1 MIPCTLCNKTFF
13 CQYDLQRHR
22 VSAHYN
28 HKFECDFA
36 SCSKAFKS
44 KLGLKN
50 HKLDHNEN
58 YRYLCPQCGKGFNY
72 RTTFDMHINKHDGR
86 KPYKCEKCDNHS
98 RLKPIWPGI
107 WISVESLKRVTS
119 LFLVTNVGR
128 ISNVRDTWASTW
140 KVTTMRKSINVPL
153 VDQWT
158 SIVPLYINIKGVW
171 DMNRHKV
178 VVLSR
183 FCFGLCN
190 HSFTFF
196 GFSTKK
202 KTK

>member
-1 MIPCTLCNKTFF
+1 MIPESAQEEDQHESQGVQNQQLVQDGSHTSNPIDNVPCEREEVVLSDTCIRCGDCDKVFSTKSNLNRHRKVHTGNMIPCTLCNKTFF

-58 YRYLCPQCGKGFNY
+58 YKHLCPQCGKGFNY

-98 RLKPIWPGI
+98 RLKPI
-107 WISVESLKRVTS
+107 
-119 LFLVTNVGR
+119 
-128 ISNVRDTWASTW
+128 
-140 KVTTMRKSINVPL
+140 
-153 VDQWT
+153 
-158 SIVPLYINIKGVW
+158 
-171 DMNRHKV
+171 
-178 VVLSR
+178 
-183 FCFGLCN
+183 
-190 HSFTFF
+190 
-196 GFSTKK
+196 
-202 KTK
+202 